1 MEEVETSLESADHG
15 KDLNSVT
22 KLLKKLAATE
32 AEVARRKETLSLLE
46 DQAEKYGA
54 AKHFMTAE
62 MESRYT
68 EAASRYEA
76 LQEPLQ
82 IRRENLEDSLLLH
95 QFNREVADETFWL
108 EEKMPLAS
116 SAQLGN
122 SLPEVQSLAQK
133 HAVLETEIQGHDKV
147 VGLLTNKADQMVRA
161 GHFAAADIK
170 ETIQGLKD
178 GYTQLRDLSALRKLR
193 LTDAVESQQFFA
205 KLHEVVDWIKEK
217 EPILKV
223 KDVKNDED
231 SVLIYLKKIND
242 ILVEMEAYEAK
253 IESIKTMSASM
264 IERSHFDSANIQT
277 RYEDLNELHVNF
289 KAVLLDQKRSLVDQ
303 KSMIEFFHEVE
314 DATEWIDTQMLVAAS
329 EDYGKDVSHV
339 EMLIKSF
346 DSFMATVD
354 EYSQRVKRVNAMG
367 QGLLDEQNTH
377 SELVRARLAELN
389 QLWDD
394 LRELSNAR
402 HEALNGAKQVHVFD
416 KNADE
421 TITWIGEKEAEI
433 STEELGQDLETIQSL
448 LERQQGFHRDVEA
461 IKGQVAEV
469 EKEAD
474 VLCELFPDA
483 AAHIE
488 AKREDARQAL
498 ATLQDMARGRE
509 EKLLQNQQ
517 LQRYFDDYR
526 ELMAWSSEVIAKITS
541 PDLAADLAG
550 AETLISRHKE
560 IRAEMDARIGQFD
573 KFDAAGKLLIDDGHF
588 MATEIM
594 EKIAALNTR
603 REKMYESWTL
613 REELYTQHLDYLGW
627 CKETDMVESWISSR
641 EPTVKD
647 SNIGSTIE
655 EVEELLKKQRDF
667 EGTIL
672 AQEEKLELV
681 NRITLIERNFTA
693 LREREEAARQ
703 EELRLKEQERLEN
716 IKKKELARITNERRR
731 ENERRRTQEIKFNRE
746 DFEAMRAM
754 TNGKSEAGG
763 ASASV
768 SPTNEDMAPP
778 AGFGNFAKRG
788 GSMMV
793 TALDKNKHKR
803 TPSFTTR
810 RRTQSFRRHA
820 ATKNLNT
827 VENLPPVEVDGY
839 LDRKQE
845 LQNGGKRAT
854 IRSWKNYYTVLCGQL
869 MCFFR
874 DQEDFFAS
882 KAASSPVLI
891 YQAGIEAANDYTK
904 KAFVFRV
911 HVTDGSEFLFSAET
925 KVCVPI

>member
-1 MEEVETSLESADHG
+1 M
-15 KDLNSVT
+15 
-22 KLLKKLAATE
+22 
-32 AEVARRKETLSLLE
+32 
-46 DQAEKYGA
+46 
-54 AKHFMTAE
+54 
-62 MESRYT
+62 
-68 EAASRYEA
+68 
-76 LQEPLQ
+76 
-82 IRRENLEDSLLLH
+82 
-95 QFNREVADETFWL
+95 
-108 EEKMPLAS
+108 
-116 SAQLGN
+116 
-122 SLPEVQSLAQK
+122 
-133 HAVLETEIQGHDKV
+133 
-147 VGLLTNKADQMVRA
+147 
-161 GHFAAADIK
+161 
-170 ETIQGLKD
+170 
-178 GYTQLRDLSALRKLR
+178 
-193 LTDAVESQQFFA
+193 ESQQFFNR
-205 KLHEVVDWIKEK
+205 LHEVVDWIKEK
-217 EPILKV
+217 EPILKI

-242 ILVEMEAYEAK
+242 ILAEMEAYETK
-253 IESIKTMSASM
+253 IEQIKVMSARM

-277 RYEDLNELHVNF
+277 RSEDLSELHVNF

-303 KSMIEFFHEVE
+303 KAVIEFFHEVE

-346 DSFMATVD
+346 DTFMMTVD
-354 EYSQRVKRVNAMG
+354 EYQERVKRVNAMG
-367 QGLLDEQNTH
+367 QGLLDEENTH
-377 SELVRARLAELN
+377 SEAVQTRLGEIN

-448 LERQQGFHRDVEA
+448 IERQQGFNRDVEA
-461 IKGQVAEV
+461 IKDQVSEV

-474 VLCELFPDA
+474 VLSELFPDA

-488 AKREDARQAL
+488 SKREDARLAL
-498 ATLQDMARGRE
+498 DTLQDMAKSRG

-560 IRAEMDARIGQFD
+560 IRAEMDARIGNFD
-573 KFDAAGKLLIDDGHF
+573 KFESSGKHLIEEGHF

-594 EKIAALNTR
+594 EKISALNTR
-603 REKMYESWTL
+603 REKMYESWRL

-627 CKETDMVESWISSR
+627 CKETDMVESWITSR
-641 EPTVKD
+641 EPTVLD
-647 SNIGSTIE
+647 SNIGQTID

-672 AQEEKLELV
+672 AQEEKLDLV
-681 NRITLIERNFTA
+681 NRITLIEQNFTA

-716 IKKKELARITNERRR
+716 IKKKELTRITNERRR

-754 TNGKSEAGG
+754 TNGKSEAA
-763 ASASV
+763 ASTSV
-768 SPTNEDMAPP
+768 SPTNEEST
-778 AGFGNFAKRG
+778 FAFPGKRG

-793 TALDKNKHKR
+793 MDAKNKHKR

-810 RRTQSFRRHA
+810 RRTQSFRRH
-820 ATKNLNT
+820 TKNLNT

-925 KVCVPI
+925 KEQQEEWVKKLKFHASLPPAKQLTSYSSSLSAPADQEPVYANLPSPPLPNSGPPPSARNSAPTDFAPPPVGFGVAGTRDLLNQKAGSREPIAVVDRSSLAPQFVAGPPATSRPASYSVDRSSTLPVHSNRKSYSDVDGGADSLSVTSSSSKEKKGSVLGRILGRSSKKN